1 MNLSFAAVNS
11 EYLREMRL
19 GVLDVGSNT
28 IHLQVVDTHPGARPN
43 PTFNHKEELRL
54 TEYLNEDNNISDAGI
69 SALRDAIANAI
80 VHSKS
85 VKTEELLPFA
95 TSALREANNGPE
107 IIKAINKDFEIDLQV
122 LTGEEEAKLTFLAAR
137 RWFGWS
143 SGRLLVI
150 DIGGGSLEIAS
161 GIDESPEVAVTL
173 PLGASR
179 LTKSHLQGD
188 PFTAKSVR
196 SLRDYIETQLESVL
210 PALVRHEDS
219 DRAIATSKTL
229 RTLARLCGDWYGGNG
244 KNITIDSIRKIS
256 TRLAEMDSEERT
268 KLPGVSANRARQI
281 VAGAFVTESVMRNL
295 DLDNLEICPWAL
307 REGIVLKYMDWT
319 EH

>member
-1 MNLSFAAVNS
+1 MW
-11 EYLREMRL
+11 
-19 GVLDVGSNT
+19 DQNT

-43 PTFNHKEELRL
+43 PTFNHKVELRL
-54 TEYLNEDNNISDAGI
+54 TEYLTEENNISAEGI
-69 SALRDAIANAI
+69 AELRVAIKNAI
-80 VHSKS
+80 THSKS

-95 TSALREANNGPE
+95 TSALREANNGAE
-107 IIKAINKDFEIDLQV
+107 IIADINKDFEIDLQV
-122 LTGEEEAKLTFLAAR
+122 LTGEEEARLTFLAAR

-161 GIDESPEVAVTL
+161 GIDEAPEVAVTL

-196 SLRDYIETQLESVL
+196 ALRDYIETQLESVL

-244 KNITIDSIRKIS
+244 KNITIDAIRKIS

-307 REGIVLKYMDWT
+307 REGIVLKYLDWT